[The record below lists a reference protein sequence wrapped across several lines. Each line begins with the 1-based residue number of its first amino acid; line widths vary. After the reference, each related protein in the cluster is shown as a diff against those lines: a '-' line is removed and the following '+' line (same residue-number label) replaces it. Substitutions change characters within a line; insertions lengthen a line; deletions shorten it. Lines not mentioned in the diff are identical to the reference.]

1 MRNLSQI
8 NLFTLLGLEALSEQ
22 EKQQYLLKISQI
34 SVKQAIEKA
43 IKDGKLNVSDVE
55 RLTQQES
62 DPIKFQE
69 TLIQMSPDIK
79 NYVEDSINNMKI
91 EILQQQIDK
100 TIQSAQE
107 IDQRLDLTD
116 IIELRNYI
124 NKSTQEIDG
133 DTLMEKVNLFHSF
146 QNKMLV
152 QQDNG
157 N

>member
-1 MRNLSQI
+1 M
-8 NLFTLLGLEALSEQ
+8 FTLLGLENFSEQ